1 MNKKDFF
8 GWVQG
13 AKSQPEYKDFD
24 NTRRANDPLNDPL
37 NEANKGDEV
46 PLVQTGPGTVEKPT
60 DYSKMVYASDIPK
73 KKKETEDFIS
83 RIVKIIGG
91 FRK

>member
-37 NEANKGDEV
+37 HEANMGDEV
-46 PLVQTGPGTVEKPT
+46 PLVQTGPGTVPKPT

-73 KKKETEDFIS
+73 KNKDKKSFIE
-83 RIVKIIGG
+83 RIVTIIGG
-91 FRK
+91 LRK

>member
-13 AKSQPEYKDFD
+13 AKTQPEYKDFN
-24 NTRRANDPLNDPL
+24 NTIKSNDPL
-37 NEANKGDEV
+37 NEADKGDEI
-46 PLVQTGPGTVEKPT
+46 PLVQTGPGTVKKPT
-60 DYSKMVYASDIPK
+60 EYSKMVYASDIPK
-73 KKKETEDFIS
+73 KNKDKQDFIS

-91 FRK
+91 LRK